1 MQSIDHAGQVSV
13 VGQLSPDHH
22 KGMYPGLELPLP
34 INRMNHAHCLN
45 TIKTIVLWIGFGS
58 EKILPIN
65 PLLAV

>member
-1 MQSIDHAGQVSV
+1 
-13 VGQLSPDHH
+13 
-22 KGMYPGLELPLP
+22 MYPYLELPLP

-45 TIKTIVLWIGFGS
+45 TIKTIVLWARFGN